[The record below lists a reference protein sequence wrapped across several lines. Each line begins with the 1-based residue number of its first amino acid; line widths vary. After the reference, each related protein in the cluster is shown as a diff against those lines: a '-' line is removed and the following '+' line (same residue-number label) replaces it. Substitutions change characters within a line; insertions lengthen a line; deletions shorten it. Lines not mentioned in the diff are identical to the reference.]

1 MRPLLEF
8 VGKQFICS
16 LFPIFIFAASWFTLV
31 VPMPIPRYDVLL
43 IACLGFQ
50 AWLVWTGLETR
61 EELRFIS
68 IFHVAG
74 LILELYKV
82 HHGSWQYPGF
92 AYSKIGDV
100 PLFSG
105 FMYASITSYMVQ
117 AWRRFDLAFKG
128 MPHWGWS
135 AAVGAAIYLNF
146 FSGRLIG
153 DKRLWIVAAVLAI
166 FGNTW
171 VTYRPDF
178 AGKLVWRMPMVVA
191 FVLIGFFVW
200 CAEHLC
206 TWLHVW
212 AYPHQVMGWQPVTIS
227 KLGSWCLLVVVSF
240 LLVGWTKKIFAR
252 ASTNDCALAP
262 AIAVDRAS
270 IS

>member
-1 MRPLLEF
+1 MRPLAEF
-8 VGKQFICS
+8 VGKQVLCS
-16 LFPIFIFAASWFTLV
+16 LFPLFVFLGSWFTLV
-31 VPMPIPRYDVLL
+31 VEMPIPRFDALL
-43 IACLGFQ
+43 ILCLAFQ
-50 AWLVWTGLETR
+50 AWLVWTRLETV

-68 IFHVAG
+68 VFHVAG

-92 AYSKIGDV
+92 AYTKIADV

-105 FMYASITSYMVQ
+105 FMYASIASYMVQ
-117 AWRRFDLAFKG
+117 AWRRFDLKFTG
-128 MPHWGWS
+128 MPHWAWS

-153 DKRLWIVAAVLAI
+153 DKRLWIVVAVFAI
-166 FGNTW
+166 YGRLW
-171 VTYRPDF
+171 VSYRPDF
-178 AGKLVWRMPMVVA
+178 AGKHLWRMPMVVA

-206 TWLHVW
+206 TWLQVW
-212 AYPHQVMGWQPVTIS
+212 AYPHQVMGWQPVTLN

-240 LLVGWTKKIFAR
+240 LLVGWTKRIFAHS
-252 ASTNDCALAP
+252 ANSSP
-262 AIAVDRAS
+262 AIATEAV